1 MPTTNPR
8 LNITFQ
14 PETVLLLA
22 RLAKSEQKSVAR
34 LTKEL
39 VLDALDRREDVALSL
54 LAERRE
60 AEQKGKK
67 IFTHA
72 QAWAE

>member
-1 MPTTNPR
+1 MPTANPR
-8 LNITFQ
+8 LNITIQ
-14 PETVLLLA
+14 PETAALLA
-22 RLAKSEQKSVAR
+22 RLAKREQKSVAS
-34 LTKEL
+34 LAKEL
-39 VLDALDRREDVALSL
+39 VLSGLEQREDITLSL

-67 IFTHA
+67 TFTHA

>member
-1 MPTTNPR
+1 MPTSNPR

-14 PETVLLLA
+14 PETAALLSH
-22 RLAKSEQKSVAR
+22 LAKREQKSVAS

-39 VLDALDRREDVALSL
+39 VLDALERREDVSLSL

-60 AEQKGKK
+60 REQKGKK
-67 IFTHA
+67 IYTHA
-72 QAWAE
+72 QAWNG